1 MWVHDVELLESRDGE
16 WVRRPLLCNIKEISQ
31 SEYFRAAA
39 EGIQPAVCAIIKA
52 IDYKG
57 EDVFKLGDKLYTV
70 YRIFKTGD
78 NIELYGQRRLGGYGG

>member
-1 MWVHDVELLESRDGE
+1 MWVYDIELLESRGGE
-16 WVRRPLLCNIKEISQ
+16 LISRPLLCNIKEISQ

-52 IDYKG
+52 PDYNG
-57 EDVFKLGDKLYTV
+57 EDAFKLGGKIYTV
-70 YRIFKTGD
+70 YRSFNTGD